1 MGYVFSKILFII
13 NYCYKEEEY
22 LFSMFGNDSCGKSTI
37 INKLRQEKGQS
48 SITIGMKIE
57 VTYKKLRIEELVPFF
72 TMPIVVWKYYF
83 QNIDGLILVIDSS
96 SKESIEETADIFWNY
111 LAESVKNINILII
124 ANKQD
129 LKEALSID
137 EISSILKLENL
148 TENKWKIVQNSLY
161 NSDELYKG
169 LDWIDS
175 LL

>member
-1 MGYVFSKILFII
+1 
-13 NYCYKEEEY
+13 
-22 LFSMFGNDSCGKSTI
+22 
-37 INKLRQEKGQS
+37 
-48 SITIGMKIE
+48 
-57 VTYKKLRIEELVPFF
+57 
-72 TMPIVVWKYYF
+72 MPIVVWKYYF

-148 TENKWKIVQNSLY
+148 TENKWKIVPNSLY
-161 NSDELYKG
+161 NSDKLYKG
-169 LDWIDS
+169 LDWMDS